1 MEIKHTTLTQ
11 VDTVIETYKNTEGV
25 DINYVCTTDLVTT
38 DHPVDVFYRK
48 EPHPQFGNNYFGL
61 LIKNDAIEIVNADM
75 VTNLHF
81 GMVEND
87 DGLLEYS
94 RTANEAKAFKNGN
107 TISGGRVRIKSNAPC
122 DIFKIVDGNLQLEAK
137 FDEYNTVDG
146 TEEQ

>member
-1 MEIKHTTLTQ
+1 MEIKHTTITQ
-11 VDTVIETYKNTEGV
+11 IDTVIETYKKTEDA
-25 DINYVCTTDLVTT
+25 DITYVCTTDLITT
-38 DHPVDVFYRK
+38 DTPVDVFYRAT
-48 EPHPQFGNNYFGL
+48 PHPEHGNNYFGL
-61 LIKNDAIEIVNADM
+61 LINGGVVEIVNADM

>member
-1 MEIKHTTLTQ
+1 MEIKHSTITQ
-11 VDTVIETYKNTEGV
+11 IDTVIETYKRTEDT
-25 DINYVCTTDLVTT
+25 DITYVCTTDLVTT
-38 DHPVDVFYRK
+38 DTPVDVFYRAT
-48 EPHPQFGNNYFGL
+48 PHPEHGNNYFGL
-61 LIKNDAIEIVNADM
+61 LINGGVVEIVNADM

-137 FDEYNTVDG
+137 FDDYNTVDG
-146 TEEQ
+146 TEAQ